1 MYINSIVKY
10 YESREIVIRVR
21 IIYLFLYYIQDSQ
34 FFLQGIVANQS
45 QRNIYGI

>member
-21 IIYLFLYYIQDSQ
+21 IINIFLYYI
-34 FFLQGIVANQS
+34 
-45 QRNIYGI
+45 